1 MEGGG
6 KVVGGWIGRWLECC
20 GRTVGGMVVAVVFIW
35 NCNGDLRDQLVL
47 PQRSQVS
54 FRVVRGPLGFLL
66 SHSW

>member
-1 MEGGG
+1 MEGGARM
-6 KVVGGWIGRWLECC
+6 VGGWWEGDRRI
-20 GRTVGGMVVAVVFIW
+20 VGGMVVAVGFIW